1 MKVEFGLFG
10 GGTPLIPG
18 QRELTSQVVSETD
31 CLTDVILCAPHH
43 LAPVPCCAVTR
54 DNVEKGFVTE
64 TDEALRQHAAL
75 VSMLQGGGI
84 RCHMLIPSPDLPDMC
99 FTRDIAVSTPWGMV
113 VLNPAMP
120 HRQGEVDALLAACRR
135 WNLPVS
141 RLSQGTMEGGDIC
154 VAREGLLIL
163 GVSGERSSMSG
174 AEAFAVP
181 FRGAG
186 WDVLICAFH
195 ADHLHLDTIF
205 CMVSQNEAIAC
216 VDLLDDDFMQALAA
230 RGISVLPMPASLAS
244 SLGCN
249 ILALGRGHIL
259 ADAADAV
266 VASTLTDAGYRVHQV
281 DVSQFA
287 ACGGGIH
294 CLTQPLRRVAA

>member
-1 MKVEFGLFG
+1 
-10 GGTPLIPG
+10 
-18 QRELTSQVVSETD
+18 
-31 CLTDVILCAPHH
+31 
-43 LAPVPCCAVTR
+43 
-54 DNVEKGFVTE
+54 
-64 TDEALRQHAAL
+64 
-75 VSMLQGGGI
+75 
-84 RCHMLIPSPDLPDMC
+84 
-99 FTRDIAVSTPWGMV
+99 
-113 VLNPAMP
+113 
-120 HRQGEVDALLAACRR
+120 
-135 WNLPVS
+135 
-141 RLSQGTMEGGDIC
+141 
-154 VAREGLLIL
+154 
-163 GVSGERSSMSG
+163 MSG

-266 VASTLTDAGYRVHQV
+266 VTSTLTTLEPRPPSGCLAICRLWRRHPLSDPAAAAG
-281 DVSQFA
+281 
-287 ACGGGIH
+287 
-294 CLTQPLRRVAA
+294 RRLNQRERG

>member
-1 MKVEFGLFG
+1 MKVEFGSFG

-18 QRELTSQVVSETD
+18 HRELTSRVVSETD

-54 DNVEKGFVTE
+54 DNVEKGFVTD

-84 RCHMLIPSPDLPDMC
+84 RCHMLMPSPHLPDMC

-141 RLSQGTMEGGDIC
+141 RLSQGMMEGGDIC
-154 VAREGLLIL
+154 VAAKAFSSWGCRASAAPCREPR
-163 GVSGERSSMSG
+163 RSLSP
-174 AEAFAVP
+174 FAG
-181 FRGAG
+181 RAG
-186 WDVLICAFH
+186 MC
-195 ADHLHLDTIF
+195 
-205 CMVSQNEAIAC
+205 
-216 VDLLDDDFMQALAA
+216 
-230 RGISVLPMPASLAS
+230 
-244 SLGCN
+244 
-249 ILALGRGHIL
+249 
-259 ADAADAV
+259 
-266 VASTLTDAGYRVHQV
+266 
-281 DVSQFA
+281 
-287 ACGGGIH
+287 
-294 CLTQPLRRVAA
+294 